1 MRAPAV
7 PDAHRVS
14 VRRLTLKG
22 FRCFEFAR
30 LEIGSGPVVLTGA
43 NGAGKTS
50 VLEALSFLAPG
61 RGLRRARLEEVA
73 LRDGAEGRSDGW
85 AVAARL
91 ETPSGGV
98 DVGTGREGGGY
109 PGERRVVRIDGT
121 AMRSQTALAEVVA
134 VTWLTPEMERLFL
147 EGAAARRRFLDRL
160 VFGID
165 PAHAERVGAYDRA
178 MRERSRL
185 LREGDADPLWL
196 SALED
201 VMATQGVAV
210 AASRRETVARLMASR
225 HQWSG
230 PFPAADL
237 AIEGEVEGWLNE
249 APALDC
255 EDRLRT
261 VLGTSRRLDGESGT
275 TRIGPHRAD
284 LVVRHARTGRRAA
297 ACSTGEQKTLLIAIV
312 LAGVRMQA
320 RERGALP
327 LILLDE
333 VAAHLD
339 ARHRAALFDLVGAV
353 GAQAWYTGTDVEVFR
368 PLVGRAEMLA
378 VHDAVIG
385 RWDGDNAV
393 GRG

>member
-1 MRAPAV
+1 
-7 PDAHRVS
+7 
-14 VRRLTLKG
+14 
-22 FRCFEFAR
+22 
-30 LEIGSGPVVLTGA
+30 
-43 NGAGKTS
+43 
-50 VLEALSFLAPG
+50 
-61 RGLRRARLEEVA
+61 
-73 LRDGAEGRSDGW
+73 
-85 AVAARL
+85 
-91 ETPSGGV
+91 
-98 DVGTGREGGGY
+98 
-109 PGERRVVRIDGT
+109 
-121 AMRSQTALAEVVA
+121 
-134 VTWLTPEMERLFL
+134 
-147 EGAAARRRFLDRL
+147 L